1 MKHTQRQ
8 WDRDVGIGSVPGK
21 YKYNCPKCEDTGV
34 IPFHEL
40 TSDTKKIIQKNV
52 ANNETTTKLIKCDE
66 CVGEKI

>member
-8 WDRDVGIGSVPGK
+8 WDRDVGIGSVPNE

-34 IPFHEL
+34 IPFHKL
-40 TSDTKKIIQKNV
+40 TSDTKKKVQKNV

-66 CVGEKI
+66 CVEN